1 MYTLFVSSDW
11 IDVDRESQGEK
22 NMKQGKLINCRANQK
37 KKGEIDELLVI
48 PVSESIS
55 LLLNYTL
62 LKTKN
67 IYSIYVVSLPKL
79 VSDISSK
86 LCCVDVVL

>member
-1 MYTLFVSSDW
+1 
-11 IDVDRESQGEK
+11 
-22 NMKQGKLINCRANQK
+22 MKQGKLNK
-37 KKGEIDELLVI
+37 LSSESEEKGEIDELLVI